1 MDRREALQRVSLL
14 IGGSVLGA
22 NAFLAGCKSPN
33 DQEAGEKVTF
43 SQPDIAYLDEIAE
56 TIIPATNT
64 PGAKAAKV
72 GAFMTVMVGDCYDE
86 KDQKI
91 FRDGMDKIN
100 ALSKKKFDKDF
111 MTATPQQ
118 RLELLTEL
126 DKEAKDEQRKQK
138 ADRDAQAAANK
149 QKDEEERT
157 EQKRNPT
164 QESEKTKEEKQQEK
178 EKDGPRRHYFRMM
191 RELTLLGYFT
201 SEIGATQALRYQQVP
216 GRYDACVPYKK
227 GDKLWA

>member
-1 MDRREALQRVSLL
+1 MDRRVALQRVGLL

-22 NAFLAGCKSPN
+22 NAFLTGCKSPE
-33 DQEAGEKVTF
+33 DKDAGEKVAF

-56 TIIPATNT
+56 TIIPTTAT

-72 GAFMTVMVGDCYDE
+72 GTFMTVMVSDCYSAR
-86 KDQKI
+86 DQKI
-91 FRDGMDKIN
+91 FREGMDKIN
-100 ALSKKKFDKDF
+100 ELSKKKFDKDF
-111 MTATPQQ
+111 MSASTQQ
-118 RLELLTEL
+118 RLQLLTEL
-126 DKEAKDEQRKQK
+126 DKEAKEEQRKQK
-138 ADRDAQAAANK
+138 EDRDNEAAANK
-149 QKDEEERT
+149 QKQEEERT

-178 EKDGPRRHYFRMM
+178 PREDPPRHYFRMM